1 MRRRFELVTLA
12 LAFAGA
18 CAIPPGCSNA
28 AIEADRQQQQVEN
41 SPEAKRQQREAA
53 RKGMEGTTEA
63 LQGMEGAFGAESKSR
78 PAALDAQQQPD
89 KPPEEIP
96 K

>member
-12 LAFAGA
+12 LAFASA
-18 CAIPPGCSNA
+18 CAIPFGCSNA
-28 AIEADRQQQQVEN
+28 AIEADRQHQQVEN
-41 SPEAKRQQREAA
+41 SPEVKRQQREAA

-63 LQGMEGAFGAESKSR
+63 LQDMEGAFGAESKSQ
-78 PAALDAQQQPD
+78 PAAPDARQQPD

>member
-1 MRRRFELVTLA
+1 MRRRFERFTLGVA
-12 LAFAGA
+12 LAGIA
-18 CAIPPGCSNA
+18 AIPYGCSNA

-41 SPEAKRQQREAA
+41 SPEVKRQQREAA
-53 RKGMEGTTEA
+53 RKGTEGTTEA
-63 LQGMEGAFGAESKSR
+63 LKGMEGAFGASSKSQ
-78 PAALDAQQQPD
+78 PAAPDAKQQSD